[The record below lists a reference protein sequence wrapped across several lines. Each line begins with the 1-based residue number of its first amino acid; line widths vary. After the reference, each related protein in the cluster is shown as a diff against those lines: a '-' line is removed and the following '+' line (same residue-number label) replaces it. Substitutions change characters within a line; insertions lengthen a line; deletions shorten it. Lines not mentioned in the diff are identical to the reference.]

1 MRYHSR
7 NHEEEENGKD
17 RFLMLRQVLNILF
30 MLGAVVGIL
39 LYFYQDKTLGTVI
52 ILVAMFIKMVECVFR
67 LIK

>member
-7 NHEEEENGKD
+7 NQEENGKD

-30 MLGAVVGIL
+30 MIGAVVGIL
-39 LYFYQDKTLGTVI
+39 LYFYQNKTIGTVV